1 MNLNLI
7 LQLAVSGFLLG
18 GVYSLIALGLS
29 LIFGVMKVINF
40 AHGEMMVWG
49 MYIAYTLFL
58 WTGIDPFFSFLV
70 SAGILFI
77 FGYLLQRTV
86 VNRILDF
93 PEAMQVLPLV
103 GMAMVFENSARII
116 WGPDYISPQ
125 SRFAL
130 SSLSLGNL
138 MIDVPRFLAF
148 ALAIVITIVV
158 LFFLKKTAM
167 GKSIRAA
174 ADNRTGALLVGKDI
188 NKIYAVCFG
197 IGTACVGTAGGLL
210 VPIMPLSPHIGAP
223 FTMISF
229 IIVILG
235 GMGSLAGAMVGGF
248 IIGIAESIG
257 PELITGLFHG
267 VGLDL
272 DFPNTMKQVVSFF
285 ILIVILLLRPQG
297 LFGGRRAS

>member
-1 MNLNLI
+1 M
-7 LQLAVSGFLLG
+7 G

-49 MYIAYTLFL
+49 MYVTYTVFL

-70 SAGILFI
+70 SAAVLFI
-77 FGYLLQRTV
+77 LGYLLQRTI
-86 VNRILDF
+86 VNRILDS

-125 SRFAL
+125 SRFSL
-130 SSLSLGNL
+130 SSLSIGNL
-138 MIDVPRFLAF
+138 MIDVPRLLAF
-148 ALAIVITIVV
+148 SLAIIITIIV
-158 LFFLKKTAM
+158 LFFLKKTDT

-188 NKIYAVCFG
+188 NRIYAVCFG
-197 IGTACVGTAGGLL
+197 VGTACVGVAGGLL

-235 GMGSLAGAMVGGF
+235 GMGSLTGAMVGGF
-248 IIGIAESIG
+248 IVGIAESIG

-267 VGLDL
+267 ISLGL
-272 DFPNTMKQVVSFF
+272 DFPNTMKQVVSFL
-285 ILIVILLLRPQG
+285 ILIAILLLKPQG
-297 LFGGRRAS
+297 LLGGRR

>member
-1 MNLNLI
+1 MNLNLT
-7 LQLAVSGFLLG
+7 LQLALSGFLLG

-49 MYIAYTLFL
+49 MYVAYTILV

-70 SAGILFI
+70 SAAILFLL
-77 FGYLLQRTV
+77 GYLLQRIV

-125 SRFAL
+125 SRFSL
-130 SSLSLGNL
+130 SSISMGSLTV
-138 MIDVPRFLAF
+138 DTPRLLAF
-148 ALAIVITIVV
+148 SLAIVITLIV
-158 LFFLKKTAM
+158 LLFLKKTDT
-167 GKSIRAA
+167 GKAIRAA
-174 ADNRTGALLVGKDI
+174 ADNRTGALLVGTNVDKV
-188 NKIYAVCFG
+188 YAVCFG
-197 IGTACVGTAGGLL
+197 IGTACVGAAGGLL

-248 IIGIAESIG
+248 IIGVAESVG
-257 PELITGLFHG
+257 PELITILFHG
-267 VGLDL
+267 IGLDL

-285 ILIVILLLRPQG
+285 ILIVILLWRPQG
-297 LFGGRRAS
+297 LFGGRKG

>member
-1 MNLNLI
+1 MNLNL
-7 LQLAVSGFLLG
+7 LFQLAVSGFLMG

-49 MYIAYTLFL
+49 MYVTYTVFL

-70 SAGILFI
+70 SAVVLFI
-77 FGYLLQRTV
+77 LGYLLQRTI
-86 VNRILDF
+86 VNRILDS

-125 SRFAL
+125 SRFSL
-130 SSLSLGNL
+130 SSLSIGNL
-138 MIDVPRFLAF
+138 MIDVPRLLAF
-148 ALAIVITIVV
+148 SLAIIITIIV
-158 LFFLKKTAM
+158 LFFLKKTDT

-188 NKIYAVCFG
+188 NRIYAVCFG
-197 IGTACVGTAGGLL
+197 VGTACVGVAGGLL

-235 GMGSLAGAMVGGF
+235 GMGSLTGAMVGGF
-248 IIGIAESIG
+248 IVGIAESIG

-267 VGLDL
+267 IGLGL
-272 DFPNTMKQVVSFF
+272 DFPNTMKQVVSFL
-285 ILIVILLLRPQG
+285 ILIAILLLKPQG
-297 LFGGRRAS
+297 LLGGRR

>member
-1 MNLNLI
+1 MNLNLL
-7 LQLAVSGFLLG
+7 LQLAISGFLLG

-29 LIFGVMKVINF
+29 LIFGVLRVINF

-49 MYIAYTLFL
+49 MYVAYSILL
-58 WTGIDPFFSFLV
+58 WTGIDPFYSFLV
-70 SAGILFI
+70 SAVILF
-77 FGYLLQRTV
+77 FLGYLLQRAV
-86 VNRILDF
+86 VNRIIDF

-130 SSLSLGNL
+130 SSLSLGSV
-138 MIDVPRFLAF
+138 MIDTPRLLAF
-148 ALAIVITIVV
+148 LLSIVITVVV
-158 LFFLKKTAM
+158 LVFLKKTDM

-174 ADNRTGALLVGKDI
+174 ADNRTGALLVGTNV
-188 NKIYAVCFG
+188 NKTYAICFG
-197 IGTACVGTAGGLL
+197 VGAACVGAAGGLL

-223 FTMISF
+223 FTLISF

-235 GMGSLAGAMVGGF
+235 GMGSLAGAMAGGL
-248 IIGIAESIG
+248 IIGVAESIG
-257 PELITGLFHG
+257 PELITNIFHG

-272 DFPNTMKQVVSFF
+272 EFPHTMKQVVSFF
-285 ILIVILLLRPQG
+285 ILIVIMLVRPEG
-297 LFGGRRAS
+297 LFGGRKG

>member
-1 MNLNLI
+1 MNVTLL
-7 LQLAVSGFLLG
+7 LQLSISGFLLG

-49 MYIAYTLFL
+49 MYVAYTILL
-58 WTGIDPFFSFLV
+58 WTGVDPFFSFLV
-70 SAGILFI
+70 SAVILFI
-77 FGYLLQRTV
+77 LGYLLQRTV

-130 SSLSLGNL
+130 HSLSLGNII
-138 MIDVPRFLAF
+138 IDTPRLLAF
-148 ALAIVITIVV
+148 SLAIIITMIV
-158 LFFLKKTAM
+158 LLFLKNTDM

-174 ADNRTGALLVGKDI
+174 ADNRTGALLVGTDV
-188 NKIYAVCFG
+188 NKVYAVCFG
-197 IGTACVGTAGGLL
+197 IGTACVGAAGGLL

-223 FTMISF
+223 FTLISF

-235 GMGSLAGAMVGGF
+235 GMGSLTGAMVGGL
-248 IIGIAESIG
+248 IIGVAESIG
-257 PELITGLFHG
+257 PELITNLFHG

-272 DFPNTMKQVVSFF
+272 EFPHTMKQVVSFF
-285 ILIVILLLRPQG
+285 ILIVIMILRPQG
-297 LFGGRRAS
+297 LFGGKKG

>member
-1 MNLNLI
+1 MNLNL
-7 LQLAVSGFLLG
+7 LFQLAVSGFLMG

-29 LIFGVMKVINF
+29 LIFGVLRVINF

-49 MYIAYTLFL
+49 MYIAYTVFL
-58 WTGIDPFFSFLV
+58 WTGIDPFFSFLI
-70 SAGILFI
+70 SAAALFVL
-77 FGYLLQRTV
+77 GYLLQRTV
-86 VNRILDF
+86 VNRILDS

-103 GMAMVFENSARII
+103 GIAMVFENSARII

-125 SRFAL
+125 SRFSL
-130 SSLSLGNL
+130 SSLPVGNL
-138 MIDVPRFLAF
+138 MIDVPRLLAF
-148 ALAIVITIVV
+148 CLAIIITVIV
-158 LFFLKKTAM
+158 LFFLKKTDA

-188 NKIYAVCFG
+188 NRIYAVCFG
-197 IGTACVGTAGGLL
+197 VGTACVGAAGGLL

-235 GMGSLAGAMVGGF
+235 GMGSITGAMVGGF
-248 IIGIAESIG
+248 IVGIAESIG

-267 VGLDL
+267 IGLGL

-285 ILIVILLLRPQG
+285 ILIIIMIWRPQG
-297 LFGGRRAS
+297 LFGGKKG

>member
-1 MNLNLI
+1 MNLDLL
-7 LQLAVSGFLLG
+7 LQLAANGFLLG

-29 LIFGVMKVINF
+29 LIFGVMRIINF

-49 MYIAYTLFL
+49 MYVAYTLLL
-58 WTGIDPFFSFLV
+58 WTGVDPFFSFLI
-70 SAGILFI
+70 SAVVLFGL
-77 FGYLLQRTV
+77 GYLLQRVV

-103 GMAMVFENSARII
+103 GMAMVFENGARIV
-116 WGPDYISPQ
+116 WGPDYLSPQ

-130 SSLSLGNL
+130 SSLSFGNM
-138 MIDVPRFLAF
+138 MIDVPRLLAF
-148 ALAIVITIVV
+148 LLAIVITIAV
-158 LFFLKKTAM
+158 LIFLKKTAM

-174 ADNRTGALLVGKDI
+174 ADNRTGALLVGTDV
-188 NKIYAVCFG
+188 NKTYAICFG
-197 IGTACVGTAGGLL
+197 IGTACVGAAGGLL
-210 VPIMPLSPHIGAP
+210 VPLMPLSPHIGAP
-223 FTMISF
+223 FTILSF

-235 GMGSLAGAMVGGF
+235 GMGSLPGAMIGGL
-248 IIGIAESIG
+248 IIGVAESIG

-285 ILIVILLLRPQG
+285 ILIVIMLLRPQG
-297 LFGGRRAS
+297 LFGGKRG

>member
-1 MNLNLI
+1 MNLNLL

-49 MYIAYTLFL
+49 MYIAYTILL

-70 SAGILFI
+70 SAAVLFVL
-77 FGYLLQRTV
+77 GYLLQRMV

-138 MIDVPRFLAF
+138 MIDVPRLMAFVLA
-148 ALAIVITIVV
+148 AVITIIV
-158 LFFLKKTAM
+158 LFFLKRTDM

-174 ADNRTGALLVGKDI
+174 ADNRLGALLVGKDI
-188 NKIYAVCFG
+188 NRIYAICFG
-197 IGTACVGTAGGLL
+197 LGTACVGAAGGLL

-257 PELITGLFHG
+257 PELITGLFQG

-272 DFPNTMKQVVSFF
+272 EFPNTMKQVVSF
-285 ILIVILLLRPQG
+285 ILLIIILLLRPQG
-297 LFGGRRAS
+297 IFGGRRT